1 MKKNLLKLLTLVL
14 ALVMVVTVFAGCK
27 KADEETEAPTQG
39 SEETP
44 TETQEQPADEYKP
57 SAAQLLNGKEWGKD
71 YTELYDEIGDKVTI
85 DDVQEDP
92 TTGLAYVEYEGKTY
106 ELGMDFLS
114 MAMVYKTAVPE
125 NSQYETEDDVYA
137 AWWKYYMT
145 RWNYLLPEIPLYSN
159 EYYDVYNAKIKG
171 VDEHPTNPYWGPAK
185 ALIDWTSEKADND
198 IIIGNT
204 TDLSGKF
211 RYSPFGGS
219 NPGAADLDVD
229 NLINGLETVA
239 TTKEGGFEVNKTVV
253 KQLDKVENE
262 DGTLTYT
269 ITLNDGLLFSDGTPV
284 TAKNYLYFP
293 MVFST
298 LVASEAEGKDRQAGL
313 TMVGFEEFNAYDGT
327 NEGDGVSKTFAG
339 LRLLADNQFSVTVKP
354 EYANSYYA
362 ISYAV
367 FSPFVKELWCGDY
380 DIADDGEGCYFT
392 DGFYNKTGDSFDMAA
407 HIVASSNNTDTTYA
421 CSGPYVVESYDE
433 GDKSAILTLN
443 PNFPG
448 NYEGAKPS
456 IAKVIYK
463 KSVSATQLDDLKSG
477 GVDVLMGITGGA
489 ETDEAVAACDNSN
502 GAFVYTHYS
511 RAGYGKL
518 QFRNDYGPAQFTAV
532 RQAITYC
539 LDRASF
545 AKTFTSGYGGVVDG
559 AYYAGSWMY
568 KEAAANGMLL
578 NAYDTSADT
587 AIAVLEADGWIY
599 DANGEPYVEGVRYKK
614 IPAEYADEND
624 KTYKSIDG
632 AYVTTKVGDDYYMP
646 LVLNWYGTTDNP
658 FSDLLVTDFEQG
670 ANIAAA
676 GIVIQKTTGDFNPML
691 DEFYQQAVYGFY
703 SGTPMYSCF
712 NYATGFTSAAYDYS
726 YNWSID
732 PSFYEN
738 NSVAYLMDEADIYW
752 LS

>member
-1 MKKNLLKLLTLVL
+1 
-14 ALVMVVTVFAGCK
+14 
-27 KADEETEAPTQG
+27 
-39 SEETP
+39 
-44 TETQEQPADEYKP
+44 
-57 SAAQLLNGKEWGKD
+57 
-71 YTELYDEIGDKVTI
+71 
-85 DDVQEDP
+85 
-92 TTGLAYVEYEGKTY
+92 
-106 ELGMDFLS
+106 
-114 MAMVYKTAVPE
+114 
-125 NSQYETEDDVYA
+125 
-137 AWWKYYMT
+137 
-145 RWNYLLPEIPLYSN
+145 
-159 EYYDVYNAKIKG
+159 
-171 VDEHPTNPYWGPAK
+171 
-185 ALIDWTSEKADND
+185 
-198 IIIGNT
+198 
-204 TDLSGKF
+204 
-211 RYSPFGGS
+211 
-219 NPGAADLDVD
+219 
-229 NLINGLETVA
+229 
-239 TTKEGGFEVNKTVV
+239 
-253 KQLDKVENE
+253 
-262 DGTLTYT
+262 
-269 ITLNDGLLFSDGTPV
+269 
-284 TAKNYLYFP
+284 
-293 MVFST
+293 
-298 LVASEAEGKDRQAGL
+298 
-313 TMVGFEEFNAYDGT
+313 MVGFEEFNAYDGT

-339 LRLLADNQFSVTVKP
+339 LRLLADNQFSVTVKA
-354 EYANSYYA
+354 EYANYYYA
-362 ISYAV
+362 ISYAG

-448 NYEGAKPS
+448 NYEGVKPS

-545 AKTFTSGYGGVVDG
+545 AKTFTGGYGGVVDG

-676 GIVIQKTTGDFNPML
+676 GIVIQKTTGDFSPML

-732 PSFYEN
+732 PPFYEN
-738 NSVAYLMDEADIYW
+738 NSIAYLKDEADIYW

>member
-1 MKKNLLKLLTLVL
+1 M
-14 ALVMVVTVFAGCK
+14 
-27 KADEETEAPTQG
+27 
-39 SEETP
+39 
-44 TETQEQPADEYKP
+44 
-57 SAAQLLNGKEWGKD
+57 
-71 YTELYDEIGDKVTI
+71 
-85 DDVQEDP
+85 QEDP

-298 LVASEAEGKDRQAGL
+298 LVAAEAEGKDRQAGL

-354 EYANSYYA
+354 EYANYYYA
-362 ISYAV
+362 ISYAG

-545 AKTFTSGYGGVVDG
+545 AKTFTGGYGGVVDG

-691 DEFYQQAVYGFY
+691 DRVL
-703 SGTPMYSCF
+703 
-712 NYATGFTSAAYDYS
+712 SAGCVRLLFRHPDVQLLQLCNRLHLRCIRLLLQLVHRS
-726 YNWSID
+726 
-732 PSFYEN
+732 
-738 NSVAYLMDEADIYW
+738 L
-752 LS
+752 LL

>member
-27 KADEETEAPTQG
+27 KADEETDAPTQG

-44 TETQEQPADEYKP
+44 TVTQEQPTDEYKP
-57 SAAQLLNGKEWGKD
+57 SAAELLNGKEWGKD

-204 TDLSGKF
+204 TDLF

-269 ITLNDGLLFSDGTPV
+269 ITLNDGLVFSDGTPV

-298 LVASEAEGKDRQAGL
+298 LVAAEAEGKDRQAGL
-313 TMVGFEEFNAYDGT
+313 TMAGFEEFNAYDGT

-339 LRLLADNQFSVTVKP
+339 LRLLADNQFSVTVKA
-354 EYANSYYA
+354 EYANYYYA
-362 ISYAV
+362 ISYAG

-448 NYEGAKPS
+448 NYEGVKPS

-477 GVDVLMGITGGA
+477 GVDVLMGITGGD

-545 AKTFTSGYGGVVDG
+545 AKTFTGGYGGVVDG

-738 NSVAYLMDEADIYW
+738 NSIAYLKDEADIYW